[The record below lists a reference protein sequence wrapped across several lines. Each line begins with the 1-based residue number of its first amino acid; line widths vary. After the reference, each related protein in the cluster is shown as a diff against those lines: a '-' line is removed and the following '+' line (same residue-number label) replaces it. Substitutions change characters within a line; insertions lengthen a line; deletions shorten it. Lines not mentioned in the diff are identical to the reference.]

1 MLTAQVEEDVLGS
14 FWLVY
19 IFVSLH
25 QPMQVPDRKKLLSL
39 NNYWTR
45 ARVLSNIQYYGL
57 VQ

>member
-1 MLTAQVEEDVLGS
+1 
-14 FWLVY
+14 LVY